1 MSNNDNC
8 NCNCLSN
15 EGCDICDPEGMER
28 LNQRNNERPLSQG
41 AIRGN
46 KKRGRY
52 GRVVVNRDGSITLYN
67 VVLENI
73 VVRDCDLIAES
84 GENPI
89 PFADRMN
96 SLDDWASQETG
107 EYPKWVGGTGGEK
120 VLPGDERDV
129 FNREQAD
136 AKANG
141 RLRADFGAER
151 RNEHSGN

>member
-1 MSNNDNC
+1 MSNND

-28 LNQRNNERPLSQG
+28 LNQRNNGRPLSQG

-52 GRVVVNRDGSITLYN
+52 GRVVVNRDGSMTLYN

-84 GENPI
+84 GENAI

-96 SLDDWASQETG
+96 QLEDWSSQEDGAT
-107 EYPKWVGGTGGEK
+107 PLFIGGTGGEK
-120 VLPGDERDV
+120 VAPGDEKVAPGDERDV
-129 FNREQAD
+129 FNREQAES
-136 AKANG
+136 KANA
-141 RLRADFGAER
+141 RLRADFAAEAA
-151 RNEHSGN
+151 E